1 MGDHIVHISSDIEKK
16 IEGLVSAVE
25 KKYKD
30 KFFFPDPSP
39 TNPDSIPYTRAVDN
53 FIESVNL
60 MKMVSPFHT
69 IKSAAFINRT
79 LLLPKPLDLREL
91 NTLKP
96 KLLIQLFPNP
106 STMQPEDF
114 AESRREEYEWAY
126 KIRILFY
133 LFDTTLLTFSSFSLS
148 NWLAPFPK
156 SAIEEAWDA
165 LEHTVNEFNNTLKTI
180 EDTQTIKDNQINNS
194 DEKNTTRL
202 SRLNS
207 DTISLILSYIDPI
220 EFTKIVLH
228 PMLHRLFRTRE
239 SVVPTIRQMQQD
251 GFNESTFFYFKVNP
265 LAIALNK
272 NLYNALKQ
280 LLQEGFHPALFK
292 TIDPQRLLQAPRIE
306 NIQEPLTSTAFP
318 DTHRVV
324 RGTFSGNSPFICIMN
339 SKNIPVTFYQYSPG
353 NKSIWEHYT
362 DSGYSIDE
370 AELKIAVTNNT
381 VNFECKASVIEKNY
395 SFGGLKGQNIH
406 PSFQKWQA
414 WLALFLGYI
423 NESCPQ
429 KNGGT
434 CEPAILDALT
444 QQLTDIITDRFP
456 CVDRTQYPDVEL
468 PHNRPVVG

>member
-1 MGDHIVHISSDIEKK
+1 MARHIDLISSDIEQK

-25 KKYKD
+25 KKYTD
-30 KFFFPDPSP
+30 KFFY
-39 TNPDSIPYTRAVDN
+39 PDSNSITRAAEN
-53 FIESVNL
+53 CIESGHL
-60 MKMVSPFHT
+60 ERMIKPFYT
-69 IKSAAFINRT
+69 IKSAATINRT
-79 LLLPKPLDLREL
+79 LLLPKPLDLTDL

-96 KLLIQLFPNP
+96 RLLIKLFPNP
-106 STMQPEDF
+106 STMQPEDY
-114 AESRREEYEWAY
+114 AESRREEYEWAW
-126 KIRILFY
+126 KIRIVFY
-133 LFDTTLLTFSSFSLS
+133 LFDAILLTFSSFSLS

-165 LEHTVNEFNNTLKTI
+165 LEHSVNEFNNTLNTI
-180 EDTQTIKDNQINNS
+180 EDTQTIKNNQINNS
-194 DEKNTTRL
+194 DEKNTSSL
-202 SRLNS
+202 SRLKS

-220 EFTKIVLH
+220 EFTKIVHH
-228 PMLHRLFRTRE
+228 PKLNRLFRLEE

-251 GFNESTFFYFKVNP
+251 GFNESAFVYFKVNP

-280 LLQEGFHPALFK
+280 LLQEGFHPGLFK

-306 NIQEPLTSTAFP
+306 NIQEPLTNTAFP

-339 SKNIPVTFYQYSPG
+339 SKNIPVTFYQYSSR
-353 NKSIWEHYT
+353 NKSIWAHDT
-362 DSGYSIDE
+362 GSPGNSIDA

-381 VNFECKASVIEKNY
+381 VDFEYKASVIENHF
-395 SFGGLKGQNIH
+395 FGKLNGQDIQ
-406 PSFQKWQA
+406 PSFQKWQT

-434 CEPAILDALT
+434 CEPAILNALT
-444 QQLTDIITDRFP
+444 QQLTDIITDKFP
-456 CVDRTQYPDVEL
+456 CVDRTQYPDVEF
-468 PHNRPVVG
+468 PHNRPLVG